1 MEVKNMAINKGCLT
15 AKTDKESDE
24 MYTPFYAVNPI
35 VPYIPNNLTIW
46 CPFDEEWSA
55 YVQRF
60 RQNGNNVIYSHI
72 DNGQNFFT
80 YEPKNYDVI
89 ISNPPFSI
97 KDQVL
102 KRLYEL
108 NKPFAILLPLNSL
121 QRKGII
127 DFYRI
132 GLQILC
138 FDNRT
143 GFHNKDNM
151 DKPIEGSP
159 FASAYFCR
167 NILPKDLII
176 EHLYKYDRPLN

>member
-1 MEVKNMAINKGCLT
+1 MATNTGYLT
-15 AKTDKESDE
+15 ANTDKNSDE

-35 VPYIPNNLTIW
+35 LPYIKSSLTVW
-46 CPFDEEWSA
+46 CPFDKEWSA

-60 RQNGNNVIYSHI
+60 MQNGNNVICSHI
-72 DNGQNFFT
+72 DNGQDFFT

-97 KDQVL
+97 KYKVL

-121 QRKGII
+121 QRKGMIE
-127 DFYRI
+127 FYRI

-143 GFHNKDNM
+143 GFHNINCM
-151 DKPIEGSP
+151 DKPIEGTP

-167 NILPKDLII
+167 NVLPKDLII
-176 EHLYKYDRPLN
+176 DHLYKYERKLR